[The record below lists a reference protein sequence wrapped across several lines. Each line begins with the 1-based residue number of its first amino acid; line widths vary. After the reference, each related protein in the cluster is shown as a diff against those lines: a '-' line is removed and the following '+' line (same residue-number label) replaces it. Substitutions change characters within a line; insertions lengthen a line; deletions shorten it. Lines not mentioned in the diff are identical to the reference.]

1 MPLNE
6 LNIEKYSKFMSC
18 FPKKDKIEFINL
30 EKIKFENIRQVK
42 ILLQALDSNFNN
54 MFYLTI

>member
-30 EKIKFENIRQVK
+30 DKIKFENIRQVK
-42 ILLQALDSNFNN
+42 ILLSALDSNFPN
-54 MFYLTI
+54 MFFLTI